1 LRLDVPH
8 NNERT
13 IEMLSAKETAIHL
26 GNLRQSHE
34 ITRQLTQS
42 RIVLFHYGAIGWHG
56 EFYGIP
62 GRPEGTPIALGVSR
76 KAAANEVAALYAKRF
91 PHSDITVR
99 L

>member
-8 NNERT
+8 NSERT

-26 GNLRQSHE
+26 ENLRQSHE
-34 ITRQLTQS
+34 ITRQMKQPL
-42 RIVLFHYGAIGWHG
+42 IVLHCRPWQVWTATFHNV
-56 EFYGIP
+56 P
-62 GRPEGTPIALGVSR
+62 GMAKDTKPLPFKNTVPYAT
-76 KAAANEVAALYAKRF
+76 VAAYVAKRF